1 MNRDVVRILVALLV
15 LSAGISM
22 GSGGVVTDHGNT
34 TDTAPTSG
42 QETRDA
48 VFKGPPSAGG
58 ARTRS
63 ANRST
68 RRSTRRHRDV
78 RQVHCFFRT
87 GRHSPGGKLARTEA
101 FRGQ

>member
-1 MNRDVVRILVALLV
+1 MNRDVVRILVTLLV

-48 VFKGPPSAGG
+48 VFKGPHLGWWCQNTVGEPVDE
-58 ARTRS
+58 T
-63 ANRST
+63 
-68 RRSTRRHRDV
+68 
-78 RQVHCFFRT
+78 VHET
-87 GRHSPGGKLARTEA
+87 TP
-101 FRGQ
+101 